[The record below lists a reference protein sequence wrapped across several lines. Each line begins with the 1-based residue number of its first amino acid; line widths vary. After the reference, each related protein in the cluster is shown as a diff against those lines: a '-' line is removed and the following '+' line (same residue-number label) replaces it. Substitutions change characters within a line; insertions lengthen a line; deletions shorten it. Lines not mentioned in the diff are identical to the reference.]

1 MRRWSWSGIQT
12 EEVSEKM
19 DRVTELNLLRDLGVI
34 SEERYREAVEEA
46 RKLDEQEKAQKTQKL
61 DIYLNKRGELC
72 IIFRYS
78 RRQWNIRIPLLY
90 EPWQWLQE
98 HYPSQGQL
106 AKIKGQK
113 SNRALWRV
121 LLENK
126 RKINELHRERQ
137 ERFRI

>member
-1 MRRWSWSGIQT
+1 
-12 EEVSEKM
+12 M
-19 DRVTELNLLRDLGVI
+19 DRVSELNLLRDLGVI
-34 SEERYREAVEEA
+34 SEERYKEAVQEA
-46 RKLDEQEKAQKTQKL
+46 KKLDEQERAEKSKKL
-61 DIYLNKRGELC
+61 DIYLNKQGELC

-98 HYPSQGQL
+98 HYPSQDQI

-113 SNRALWRV
+113 SNRALWRM

-126 RKINELHRERQ
+126 QKINELDKARKEQFNIKRNV
-137 ERFRI
+137 